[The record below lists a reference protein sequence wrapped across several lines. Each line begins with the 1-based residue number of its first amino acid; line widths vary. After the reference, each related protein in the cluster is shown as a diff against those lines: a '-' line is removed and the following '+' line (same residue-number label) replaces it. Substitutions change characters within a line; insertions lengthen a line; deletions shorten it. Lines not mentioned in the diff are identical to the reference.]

1 MRSPRIL
8 AAASLRRVLSPLVPA
23 SKMLPFMHWLH
34 RAGGSCEPEL
44 AHLSRFCGST
54 GCAIDIGA
62 NQGWYTYSL
71 SKIFQRVY
79 AFEINDE
86 ITGWIAS
93 YNPGNIEL
101 IHRGLSS
108 TAGRAQFYVPVT
120 RGIALAGWGS
130 LYADNLPG
138 AEKCIEKQVEVRP
151 LDDFAIAAVGF
162 IKIDVEGHELEVLKG
177 AAATIAQSRP
187 IVLVELKKA
196 HVDEADAWFAE
207 RGYRHCRL
215 EDFINA
221 KGHRSNHIYVPAERL
236 AGLGIKPAQRP
247 TGNAGAGI

>member
-8 AAASLRRVLSPLVPA
+8 AAAAARRLLSPLVPA
-23 SKMLPFMHWLH
+23 KKMLPFMFALH
-34 RAGGSCEPEL
+34 RASGSCEAEL
-44 AHLSRFCGST
+44 LHLRRFCGSA

-62 NQGWYTYSL
+62 NQGWYTYPL
-71 SKIFQRVY
+71 SKIFRRVY

-86 ITGWIAS
+86 ITGWIAT

-108 TAGRAQFYVPVT
+108 TPGRARFYVPVA
-120 RGIALAGWGS
+120 RGVALAGWGS

-138 AEKCIEKQVEVRP
+138 AEKCIEEEVEVSP
-151 LDDFAIAAVGF
+151 LDDFAIAGVGF

-177 AAATIAQSRP
+177 AAQTIAQSRP
-187 IVLVELKKA
+187 IVLVELKTA
-196 HVDEADAWFAE
+196 HVGEADAWFEE

-215 EDFINA
+215 EDFVNV
-221 KGHRSNHIYVPAERL
+221 KGHRSNHIYVPVERL
-236 AGLGIKPAQRP
+236 AALGIDA
-247 TGNAGAGI
+247 